1 MALKNTLLLCGV
13 IVAGGAIAGI
23 SMQPHSYYPQRFDS
37 GSGAYNNAP
46 SPSAEPA
53 SSYNSPSHGSAPQ
66 GDAPSEPNGAPPSY
80 DQPQG
85 YGGGDQQQPYGQQQ
99 PAYGQQPQQQDGQ
112 PAAYGPPQRLPYGS
126 RGAYGPPSRDT
137 PNDAQLVSLTQLDHA
152 DRILPRMPVESANGQ
167 RIGEV
172 AQVTMRNGRASEVLL
187 DQGTRIPASDLM
199 YSPSR
204 SVLVA
209 QGSPSGNESGAN
221 GYGPPER
228 RPSSY

>member
-1 MALKNTLLLCGV
+1 MALKNTLLLCGA
-13 IVAGGAIAGI
+13 IVAGGAIAGV
-23 SMQPHSYYPQRFDS
+23 SMQPHSYFPQRFDS
-37 GSGAYNNAP
+37 GSGAYNNAAP
-46 SPSAEPA
+46 SSSAEPA
-53 SSYNSPSHGSAPQ
+53 SSYNSPSYGSAPQ
-66 GDAPSEPNGAPPSY
+66 GDAQPNDAPQSY

-85 YGGGDQQQPYGQQQ
+85 YGSQQPQQPYAPQQQPYGQ
-99 PAYGQQPQQQDGQ
+99 PT
-112 PAAYGPPQRLPYGS
+112 AYGPPQQLPYGPGQGS
-126 RGAYGPPSRDT
+126 GAA
-137 PNDAQLVSLTQLDHA
+137 NDAQLVSLTQIDHA

-172 AQVTMRNGRASEVLL
+172 AQVHMQNGRASEVLL

-209 QGSPSGNESGAN
+209 QNANVPGGN

-228 RPSSY
+228 QPPSY